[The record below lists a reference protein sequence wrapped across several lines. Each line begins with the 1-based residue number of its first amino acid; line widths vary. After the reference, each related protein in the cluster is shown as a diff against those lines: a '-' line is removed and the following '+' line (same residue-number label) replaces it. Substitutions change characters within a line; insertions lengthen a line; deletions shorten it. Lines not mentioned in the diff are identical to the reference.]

1 MCAFVVFKHKE
12 AHYKCLYN
20 NNNNLEPEH
29 GIENSREVVPEQ
41 DQSSRCMT

>member
-20 NNNNLEPEH
+20 NNNNNNEFATFSTGEFMFVSN
-29 GIENSREVVPEQ
+29 GFCIR
-41 DQSSRCMT
+41 